1 VRTAFTRA
9 ALCGLL
15 VALCAPAAPAA
26 NQKDVDRAIK
36 GGADFFKARYG
47 RAGGAAP
54 AAPAPGA
61 VVGDGHG
68 IGPTCL
74 AGLAMLEAGVP
85 IDDPA
90 VKNVTAQVRRAAYA
104 QGSTYQVA
112 LCLMYLDRFGDKN
125 DLPLIQALAVRL
137 LVGQTRDGG
146 WGYQCCGAP
155 SPDDQKRLAE
165 MKAADVPAGNL
176 HPEVEKYAQALT
188 AARGAAGPGGAA
200 GGPVA
205 GVGGDDNSNTQ
216 FAVLAVWMA
225 RKHGVPVEGAL
236 DLIERRFLAT
246 QDARSGTWPYS
257 GTTVTVGSSSP
268 SMYCAGLISMATAVA
283 RREER
288 RKGEAKPDAPPK
300 KETKPDGKPVDP
312 FFNPPAGTAPPPKKD
327 ARPADARDRCVQLAF
342 AGLGLTLADMARN
355 NGVLTANGTHGRG
368 DLYFLWSLER
378 VGVVYGADKIGG
390 LDWYDVGS
398 TLLVRSQGNDG
409 GWSVGGYSAEINT
422 AFAVLFLCRSNLA
435 RDLSSKVQRD
445 PTSTELR
452 AGTGPNPTDLL
463 PNRPT
468 LPTAPAAAIPVVE
481 LPNPTNDPG
490 VELAVKMLKA
500 SKADWA
506 NLLQTARDAKGAS
519 NTRAMVLAATHALG
533 AQKGEVREALAER
546 LCRMTPD
553 TLRAMMKADEAEL
566 RRAAALACGMKDD
579 KAHVPDLIEL
589 IIDPSDDVTRAAK
602 AALKSLTAQ
611 DHGPPAGASAGQKAL
626 ALTAW
631 REWHAGQ
638 KK

>member
-1 VRTAFTRA
+1 VRSAFTRA
-9 ALCGLL
+9 ALGALL
-15 VALCAPAAPAA
+15 VALSAPVTAPAAP
-26 NQKDVDRAIK
+26 QKDIDRAIK
-36 GGADFFKARYG
+36 GGADYFRAKYG
-47 RAGGAAP
+47 RANAP
-54 AAPAPGA
+54 PPGPVA
-61 VVGDGHG
+61 NYG

-74 AGLAMLEAGVP
+74 AGLALLEAGAP

-90 VKNVTAQVRRAAYA
+90 VKNVTAQVRAAAYTQSA
-104 QGSTYQVA
+104 TYQVA

-125 DLPLIQALAVRL
+125 DVPLIQALAVRL
-137 LVGQTRDGG
+137 LVGQTPTGG
-146 WGYQCCGAP
+146 WTYQCCAEVP
-155 SPDDQKRLAE
+155 PADAKRLAE
-165 MKAADVPAGNL
+165 MKLADVPAGKL
-176 HPEVEKYAQALT
+176 HPEVEKYAQALV
-188 AARGAAGPGGAA
+188 AARGAGGAA
-200 GGPVA
+200 PGGFV
-205 GVGGDDNSNTQ
+205 GDDNSNTQ

-225 RKHGVPVEGAL
+225 RKHGVRVEPAL
-236 DLIERRFLAT
+236 DLIERRFLGT
-246 QDARSGTWPYS
+246 QDARTGNWPYS
-257 GTTVTVGSSSP
+257 GAGPGMPVPGGLASSP

-288 RKGEAKPDAPPK
+288 LKGENKPEPAPPK
-300 KETKPDGKPVDP
+300 KDGKADGKPTDP
-312 FFNPPAGTAPPPKKD
+312 FYSPPAGTAPPPKKD

-342 AGLGLTLADMARN
+342 AGLGLTLAEMVRGNGLLAHNN
-355 NGVLTANGTHGRG
+355 NGHGRG

-390 LDWYDVGS
+390 VDWFDIGS
-398 TLLVRSQGNDG
+398 TVLVRSQGNDG
-409 GWSVGGYSAEINT
+409 SWGVGGYNEDVNT

-452 AGTGPNPTDLL
+452 AGTGPNPVDLL

-468 LPTAPAAAIPVVE
+468 LPAPPAPVIPVVE

-490 VELAVKMLKA
+490 VTLAVKMLKA
-500 SKADWA
+500 SKTDWA
-506 NLLQTARDAKGAS
+506 TLLQEARDAKGAS
-519 NTRAMVLAATHALG
+519 NTRAMVLAATHAVG
-533 AQKGEVREALAER
+533 AQKGEAREALAER

-553 TLRAMMKADEAEL
+553 TLRGMLKADEPEL

-631 REWHAGQ
+631 REWHAKQ
-638 KK
+638 MK

>member
-1 VRTAFTRA
+1 MRSPFTRA

-15 VALCAPAAPAA
+15 AALSAPAVAPAAP
-26 NQKDVDRAIK
+26 QKDIDRAIK
-36 GGADFFKARYG
+36 GGADFLRGKYAR
-47 RAGGAAP
+47 GGNQVP
-54 AAPAPGA
+54 LGT
-61 VVGDGHG
+61 DGGSHG
-68 IGPTCL
+68 IGPACL

-85 IDDPA
+85 VDDPA
-90 VKNVTAQVRRAAYA
+90 VKAVTAQIRTAAYT
-104 QGSTYQVA
+104 QNGTYQVA

-125 DLPLIQALAVRL
+125 DVPLIQALAARL
-137 LVGQTRDGG
+137 LVGQTQTGG
-146 WGYQCCGAP
+146 WGYQCCGTVP
-155 SPDDQKRLAE
+155 GDDAKRLAE
-165 MKAADVPAGNL
+165 MKPADAPAGKL
-176 HPEVEKYAQALT
+176 HPEVEKYAQALA
-188 AARGAAGPGGAA
+188 AARGAGGPGAA
-200 GGPVA
+200 VGGI
-205 GVGGDDNSNTQ
+205 GGDDNSNTQ

-225 RKHGVPVEGAL
+225 RKHGVPVEPAL
-236 DLIERRFLAT
+236 DLIERRFLGS
-246 QDARSGTWPYS
+246 QDARTGNWPYS
-257 GTTVTVGSSSP
+257 GGLAVNGMNSTP

-288 RKGEAKPDAPPK
+288 RKGENRPEPAPK
-300 KETKPDGKPVDP
+300 KDPKPDGKPTDP
-312 FFNPPAGTAPPPKKD
+312 FYSPPAGTAPPPKKD

-342 AGLGLTLADMARN
+342 AGLGLTLAEQLRGA
-355 NGVLTANGTHGRG
+355 GLLTANGAHGRG

-390 LDWYDVGS
+390 VDWYDVGS
-398 TLLVRSQGNDG
+398 TVLVRSQGNDG
-409 GWSVGGYSAEINT
+409 AWGVGGYNPDVNT

-452 AGTGPNPTDLL
+452 AGNGPSANDLL
-463 PNRPT
+463 PNRPA
-468 LPTAPAAAIPVVE
+468 LPTGPAPIPVVE

-500 SKADWA
+500 SKTDWPG
-506 NLLQTARDAKGAS
+506 LLQAARDAKGAS
-519 NTRAMVLAATHALG
+519 NTRAMVLAATHAVG
-533 AQKGEVREALAER
+533 PQKGEAREALAER

-553 TLRAMMKADEAEL
+553 TLRAMLKADEPEL

-579 KAHVPDLIEL
+579 KAHVAELIEL

-631 REWHAGQ
+631 REWHAKQ